1 MDLWTLTGDSANKIP
16 GVAGIGQ
23 VTASQLLN
31 QYGSIKS
38 ILSADDLKNSVK
50 EKLDNHKEQITL
62 SRKLLTLKLDIPL
75 GFNLKDIRLPIE
87 NALASE

>member
-1 MDLWTLTGDSANKIP
+1 MDLWTLTGDSTNKIP

-31 QYGSIKS
+31 KYGSIKS
-38 ILSADDLKNSVK
+38 ILDATDLKRSVSD
-50 EKLDNHKEQITL
+50 KLSQHDEQISL

-75 GFNLKDIRLPIE
+75 GFNLKDIRLPNE
-87 NALASE
+87 NALASS